1 MHKILLKNTENPDS
15 HLIEEYLKVGGYA
28 NVSRAFD
35 LKPEEI
41 IDEVKQS
48 GLKGRGGAGF
58 PTAMKWSFASVDP
71 KFPKYLICNAD
82 EGEPG
87 TFKDRVI
94 IEKNPHLLIE
104 GMIISGYALKAEHGY
119 IYLRGEYKKAGEI
132 LDDAVK
138 QAYEKNFLGDD
149 ILGGKVRF
157 HITVHQGAGAYICG
171 EETALIHSLEGR
183 RGYPRSKPP
192 FPVNE
197 GAWGMPTIMNNVE
210 TLANIPH
217 IIEIGGEG
225 YSGIGNPDSTGPKLF
240 SVSGCIMNSGLYELD
255 MGVTLREIIYD
266 HAGGISNG
274 KNLKAVIPGG
284 LSAPVLSVD
293 DLDCKM
299 DFISLSKA
307 GSMLG
312 SAAVIV
318 MDDSV
323 CMVKVALRAMN
334 FYEYESCGKCTP
346 CREGTEWLRK
356 ILERI
361 ENGNGRVEDIG
372 LLSDI
377 SMNISGKSF
386 CALGD
391 GAAGI
396 VLGMLRH
403 FKGEFEE
410 HIKDGK
416 CKFSS

>member
-1 MHKILLKNTENPDS
+1 M
-15 HLIEEYLKVGGYA
+15 EEYLKAGGYE
-28 NVSRAFD
+28 NISRAFD
-35 LKPEEI
+35 LKPADI
-41 IDEVKQS
+41 IDEVKMS

-58 PTAMKWSFASVDP
+58 PTAMKWNFASADP

-87 TFKDRVI
+87 TFKDRAL

-104 GMIISGYALKAEHGY
+104 GMIISAYALKTEFGY
-119 IYLRGEYKKAGEI
+119 IYLRGEYYTAKEI
-132 LDDAVK
+132 LEKAIK
-138 QAYEKNFLGDD
+138 EAYEYNFLGDD
-149 ILGGKVRF
+149 ILKRKIKF
-157 HITVHQGAGAYICG
+157 HISIYVGAGAYICG
-171 EETALIHSLEGR
+171 EETALLDSIEGK
-183 RGYPRSKPP
+183 RGQPRTKPP

-197 GAWGMPTIMNNVE
+197 GAWGMPTIVNNVE

-217 IIEIGGEG
+217 IIKVGGKV
-225 YSGIGNPDSTGPKLF
+225 YSETGSPVSPGPKLY
-240 SVSGCIMNSGLYELD
+240 SVSGCVRSPGLYELD

-266 HAGGISNG
+266 YAGGISHNRD
-274 KNLKAVIPGG
+274 LKAVFPGG
-284 LSAPVLSVD
+284 ISSPMLPGD
-293 DLDCKM
+293 EIDCIM

-323 CMVKVALRAMN
+323 CMVKVALRVMKFFEN
-334 FYEYESCGKCTP
+334 ESCGKCTP

-361 ENGNGRVEDIG
+361 EQGNGIKEDMN

-391 GAAGI
+391 GAAGS
-396 VLGMLRH
+396 VLGILRH
-403 FKGEFEE
+403 FSDEFED
-410 HIKDGK
+410 HIEDKK
-416 CKFSS
+416 CKFKS